1 MEFLLNLNLETI
13 ITIPIVGEELKIELV
28 VHISS

>member
-13 ITIPIVGEELKIELV
+13 ITIPIMGVALKIELV